1 MRRLVGATPVFV
13 LGLAVF
19 LDDARILWARRA
31 TLAGRFLAPL
41 VLVVFGVW
49 NVLLVAQYSLGMIS
63 HVDAVPLSTIA
74 ANQPKVIIRLIDLL
88 KGILS

>member
-1 MRRLVGATPVFV
+1 
-13 LGLAVF
+13 VF
-19 LDDARILWARRA
+19 LDDVRLLWARRTA
-31 TLAGRFLAPL
+31 LARRIMAPL

-63 HVDAVPLSTIA
+63 HVDAVPVWTIA